1 MSKTRNVA
9 QHSKMTAAGSLM
21 CIAACLAVA
30 GCGLQTPPPDTAQ
43 APPGAFGS
51 NGDSDIAALNLSSW
65 AFASARNLRNRPV
78 DAARAVAAVDYLGGA
93 LSTGGRW
100 ITLSPIV
107 QTQML
112 QARQQVRATLGI
124 VPNAPSQVV
133 VTSLANYAA
142 TLAATGD
149 QAAAGQY
156 LTNPPFTLG
165 VQATEAMLQNMPF
178 LRETNIATQRAAAAA
193 GNGGGPDNGNS
204 R

>member
-1 MSKTRNVA
+1 MSRSQNVA
-9 QHSKMTAAGSLM
+9 RHFKMAAARSYVP
-21 CIAACLAVA
+21 IAVCLALA
-30 GCGLQTPPPDTAQ
+30 GCGVATPPPDTAQ

-51 NGDSDIAALNLSSW
+51 NGDSDVAALNLSSW
-65 AFASARNLRNRPV
+65 AFSSARNLRGRPV
-78 DAARAVAAVDYLGGA
+78 DAARAVAAVDYLAGA

-112 QARQQVRATLGI
+112 QARQQVRTTLGI

-149 QAAAGQY
+149 QATAGQY
-156 LTNPPFTLG
+156 LSNPPFTLG
-165 VQATEAMLQNMPF
+165 VQATESLLQTMPF

-193 GNGGGPDNGNS
+193 GNGGGPDNGMS